1 MNTKVPTTEELQEQ
15 VIAALRK
22 GQQTT
27 LDLIKNIVEAVSSA
41 TTKLPSAPAGVSVP
55 FADRLPAP
63 GAVVSGAYDFAGRL
77 LAEQRKF
84 AEEVVKAT
92 AKLRPGTARS
102 QAGEARDAADEAKPA
117 E

>member
-1 MNTKVPTTEELQEQ
+1 
-15 VIAALRK
+15 
-22 GQQTT
+22 
-27 LDLIKNIVEAVSSA
+27 
-41 TTKLPSAPAGVSVP
+41 
-55 FADRLPAP
+55 
-63 GAVVSGAYDFAGRL
+63 VVSGAYDFAGRL